1 MVGGAVAT
9 TRAPIPAMKAAI
21 DVTPN
26 VQRCN
31 ALQRGAP
38 ACLMLLPAIS
48 FSFPGAIREI
58 GDRLAGKDER

>member
-1 MVGGAVAT
+1 MVGKAVVT
-9 TRAPIPAMKAAI
+9 TRPSIPAMKAAV

-38 ACLMLLPAIS
+38 ACFVLLPAIS
-48 FSFPGAIREI
+48 SSRAIGEV